1 MDDKLQAF
9 SAWLQQLST
18 ETQRL
23 QMLLARERTALEA
36 RQAEAMVSL
45 SEEKGKTVTR
55 INELMLQLSGS
66 AKVGEDFIQNIFDA
80 LGIDENA
87 KVARQWQEIRQ
98 MAYRC
103 REMNEANGALIALM
117 QESNRQIMSLFFG
130 QRREQI
136 DYGADGQTRAN
147 GDARLLGAG

>member
-9 SAWLQQLST
+9 SAWLQQLSA

-23 QMLLARERTALEA
+23 QLLLEQERTALEA
-36 RQAEAMVSL
+36 RQAEALVSL

-55 INELMLQLSGS
+55 MNELMLQLSGS
-66 AKVGEDFIQNIFDA
+66 AKVGEDFIQNILDA
-80 LGIDENA
+80 LGLDEDSE
-87 KVARQWQEIRQ
+87 VARQWREIRQ
-98 MAYRC
+98 MTSRC
-103 REMNEANGALIALM
+103 REMNEANGALISLL

-136 DYGADGQTRAN
+136 DYGADGQARVN